1 MAGLSGEFE
10 MNTRIEMIYDFMIA
24 LSSNSHILLSSDEAD
39 FSEKQ
44 AAAMIYK
51 MAEALTNE
59 YFEHLA

>member
-1 MAGLSGEFE
+1 

-44 AAAMIYK
+44 AASMIYK

-59 YFEHLA
+59 YFEHLV

>member
-24 LSSNSHILLSSDEAD
+24 LSSNSQILLSSENEGLG
-39 FSEKQ
+39 EKQ
-44 AAAMIYK
+44 AASAIYK

-59 YFEHLA
+59 YFDHLV

>member
-1 MAGLSGEFE
+1 

-24 LSSNSHILLSSDEAD
+24 LSSNSHILLSSGEAEL
-39 FSEKQ
+39 SEKQ

-59 YFEHLA
+59 YFEHLV

>member
-1 MAGLSGEFE
+1 

-59 YFEHLA
+59 YFERLV